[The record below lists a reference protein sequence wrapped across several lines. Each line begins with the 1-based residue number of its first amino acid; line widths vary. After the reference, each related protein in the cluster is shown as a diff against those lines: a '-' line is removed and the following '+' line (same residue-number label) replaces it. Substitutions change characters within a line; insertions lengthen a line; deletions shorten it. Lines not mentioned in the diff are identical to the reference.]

1 MKMLP
6 RKPDAQAKDG
16 MHVKMHVHVA
26 GQVVMVVFV
35 MEEEVLPKH
44 QFVTIVQI
52 AEGRVARTNVGV
64 SGRGILVVVRMA
76 LKILMN
82 TPLPTTQPTSLKKSK
97 VDEVHVIWRE
107 ERVELGMILFEVTA
121 VALSHVHLF

>member
-1 MKMLP
+1 M
-6 RKPDAQAKDG
+6 
-16 MHVKMHVHVA
+16 
-26 GQVVMVVFV
+26 
-35 MEEEVLPKH
+35 
-44 QFVTIVQI
+44 
-52 AEGRVARTNVGV
+52 GV

-82 TPLPTTQPTSLKKSK
+82 TPLPTTLNPTQPTSLKKSK